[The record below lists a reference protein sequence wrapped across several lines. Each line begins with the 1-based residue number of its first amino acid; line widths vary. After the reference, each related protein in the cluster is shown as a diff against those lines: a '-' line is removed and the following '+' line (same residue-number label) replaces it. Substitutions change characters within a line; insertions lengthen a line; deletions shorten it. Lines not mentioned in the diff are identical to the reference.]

1 MTQPRNRSRVAAL
14 AALTLACTGMTTVW
28 GSTAAL
34 AANPGS
40 NLALPSK
47 GATITASG
55 TEVNDG
61 RWTVAMGADGDKT
74 TRWSSNTADDAWIQA
89 QLAQATVVDHV
100 SIYWERA
107 CAPTFKIQV
116 SQDGTQWTDAT
127 EVLRSVC
134 PQEAAALET
143 PQQITFKDDVKAT
156 AWQFVRMQGLDRTPI
171 GGQKYG
177 MSLYEFEVWD
187 GPEAVEPP
195 PVASERPALVPLP
208 ANLQWGTEGEFFTV
222 TGQTDVVATGA
233 AATTAQQLADELK
246 LATGYD
252 ISVVGA
258 ADGNDDITL
267 TLSDTADTGT
277 LTGEQAYRLEVTPTG
292 VQISARHNAGLFYGT
307 RTFKQL
313 LPAAINS
320 RFPVQATWQAPTAT
334 IVDGPRY
341 EYRAIMLDV
350 ARSFLTVD
358 EVKAAID
365 ALADQKM
372 SYLHLHLADDQ
383 GWRIEITNEGK
394 DADDP
399 IDYSLLTKVSGK
411 TAMTMH
417 GYQNELGH
425 TGFYTQ
431 AEYRDLV
438 AYAAA
443 KHITIVPEIDMP
455 GHTNAV
461 LHAIP
466 QLNTPG
472 SSHDGGGVRTAPPN
486 GTGNVGYSYLDPND
500 ALTKKFIR
508 HVFTQLAEM
517 TPGPYLHMGGDEPH
531 AMAQR
536 YGHSGYA
543 RNVREIIDIVHSTG
557 KRTVGWNE
565 YAESRLDAGD
575 MIQYWYGPKNY
586 VQRSTANEGTRVI
599 ISDGNKSYLD
609 MKYHDNTPIGLVW
622 AGKGDFDHYYNWNP
636 ERIIPGV
643 DDSKIAGNEAPMW
656 SETIRGGEQME
667 FMAFPRAISHAEI
680 GWTPQNLRNL
690 GDFKARMARHL
701 PRLTFAGINY
711 YDGARTAWDTALAGA
726 YDLARPG
733 AERDLQV
740 AFLAAPGTV
749 IDGNGVR
756 VATAADPSGVSLSKL
771 NGTVTYT
778 VDFGDGTAA
787 APVSISADQPRTPVD
802 GAGLYTLSARHAYAQ
817 AGTYTVTVTGSDGS
831 RATGTVFVNADANVP
846 EGSQWDPS
854 VPPEVALEVEEASV
868 NQRVE
873 AEGLGF
879 QPGVPV
885 QVQIGEQVVGSVRPD
900 VHGGFTV
907 QLPIAPDL
915 YDGVHQVT
923 FTQTLGE
930 GNVRTASTRLR
941 VNSGVFPLE
950 NPVDLTTLPRTAVT
964 ADSQEEVGGNGEG
977 FAYHATDGNTRT
989 FWHTQ
994 WQGGRPAM
1002 PHWLRVD
1009 LGKEMEISGVGL
1021 LPRQGT
1027 SNGRFKDF
1035 SVEVSTDG
1043 VKWTKVYQGQH
1054 PNIESEHIVQCRS
1067 AQQDCDF
1074 QVMRGRY
1081 LRLHVTSNW
1090 QGDQFATLAEL
1101 RVGARTGNAEPPTDT
1116 PAPTPTPT
1124 ETPAP
1129 EPQRIAG
1136 ANRVETAIA
1145 AYRAGKFE
1153 GDTVVLVSGKTYPD
1167 ALAAAPLAAALDA
1180 PVLVTMSPQLEG
1192 GILQVLQEKK
1202 VARVVIVGGE
1212 GSVAA
1217 AAAQR
1222 LQDNGFE
1229 VERVAGKNRFE
1240 TAVQATKKVGEHS
1253 DGVRKIFV
1261 VDGTNFA
1268 DALAVGAVADAH
1280 DGAILL
1286 SNGKKLPSESLTYLA
1301 GAKVEVVAVG
1311 GNAASAVKARSDVGK
1326 VQTVVGRNR
1335 YQTATLFAA
1344 QFAPQAKYAA
1354 VVSGEQFADALGA
1367 GALAAD
1373 NGGVLLLTPAGT
1385 LHADT
1390 AKYLRES
1397 QVTRADVVGGAGT
1410 LSELVRKA
1418 VGLALQR

>member
-28 GSTAAL
+28 GSTPAL
-34 AANPGS
+34 AADPGS

-47 GATITASG
+47 GATITGSG
-55 TEVNDG
+55 TEVSDG

-127 EVLRSVC
+127 EVLQSVC
-134 PQEAAALET
+134 PEEAAALDT
-143 PQQITFKDDVKAT
+143 PQQIKFKDDVKAT
-156 AWQFVRMQGLDRTPI
+156 AWQFVRMQGLDRKPF
-171 GGQKYG
+171 GGHKYG

-187 GPEAVEPP
+187 GPE
-195 PVASERPALVPLP
+195 PVAPPSTSTERPALVPLP
-208 ANLQWGTEGEFFTV
+208 ANLQWGTEGEFFTI

-233 AATTAQQLADELK
+233 AVTTAQQLADELK
-246 LATGYD
+246 WATGYD
-252 ISVVGA
+252 ISVVGT

-267 TLSDTADTGT
+267 ALSDTADTGT
-277 LTGEQAYRLEVTPTG
+277 LTGEHAYRLEVTTTG

-320 RFPVQATWQAPTAT
+320 RFPVQANWQAPTAT

-411 TAMTMH
+411 TAMTQQ
-417 GYQNELGH
+417 GYLNELGH

-443 KHITIVPEIDMP
+443 KHITVIPEIDMP

-472 SSHDGGGVRTAPPN
+472 SSHNGEGVRTAPPN

-517 TPGPYLHMGGDEPH
+517 TPGPYIHMGGDESH

-536 YGHSGYA
+536 YGHNGYA
-543 RNVREIIDIVHSTG
+543 SNVREIIDIVHSTG

-565 YAESRLDAGD
+565 YAESKLDAGD

-586 VQRSTANEGTRVI
+586 VQRSTENEGTRVI

-609 MKYHDNTPIGLVW
+609 MKYHAGTPIGLTW
-622 AGKGDFDHYYNWNP
+622 AGNGDFDHYYNWNP
-636 ERIIPGV
+636 ERIIDGV
-643 DDSKIAGNEAPMW
+643 NDDKIAGNEAPMW

-701 PRLTFAGINY
+701 PRLTFAGVNY

-733 AERDLQV
+733 VERDLQV

-749 IDGNGVR
+749 TDGSGVR

-778 VDFGDGTAA
+778 VDFGDGSAA
-787 APVSISADQPRTPVD
+787 AAVSISADQPRTLVD
-802 GAGLYTLSARHAYAQ
+802 GAGLYKLSARHTYAQ
-817 AGTYTVTVTGSDGS
+817 AGTYTLTVSGSDGS
-831 RATGTVFVNADANVP
+831 RATGTVFVNADAELP
-846 EGSQWDPS
+846 GGSQWDPS
-854 VPPEVALEVEEASV
+854 VAPEVSLEAEETNV
-868 NQRVE
+868 HQRVE
-873 AEGLGF
+873 AEGHGF

-885 QVQIGEQVVGSVRPD
+885 LIQIGEQKVGSVRPD
-900 VHGGFTV
+900 AHGAFTM

-915 YDGVHQVT
+915 YDGVHEVT

-930 GNVRTASTRLR
+930 DNVRTASTRLR

-950 NPVDLTTLPRTAVT
+950 NPVDLTTLPRTAVS

-977 FAYHATDGNTRT
+977 FAYRAIDGNTQT

-994 WQGGRPAM
+994 WHEKRTAM
-1002 PHWLRVD
+1002 PHWLQVD
-1009 LGKEMEISGVGL
+1009 LGKEMDISGVGL
-1021 LPRQGT
+1021 LPRQEP

-1043 VKWTKVYQGQH
+1043 AKWTKVYQGQH
-1054 PNIESEHIVQCRS
+1054 PNIASEHIVQCRS

-1074 QVMRGRY
+1074 KVARGRF

-1090 QGDQFATLAEL
+1090 KGDEFATLAEL
-1101 RVGARTGNAEPPTDT
+1101 RVGARSESPE
-1116 PAPTPTPT
+1116 PTPTPT
-1124 ETPAP
+1124 PTDPPAP

-1136 ANRVETAIA
+1136 ANRVDTAIA
-1145 AYRAGKFE
+1145 AYRAGKFA

-1192 GILQVLQEKK
+1192 GILQVLQEKQ
-1202 VARVVIVGGE
+1202 VSRVVIVGGE
-1212 GSVAA
+1212 GSVSAT
-1217 AAAQR
+1217 AAQR
-1222 LQDNGFE
+1222 LQDDGFE

-1240 TAVQATKKVGEHS
+1240 TAVQATKMVGKHS
-1253 DGVRKIFV
+1253 DGVKKIFI
-1261 VDGTNFA
+1261 VDGTDFA
-1268 DALAVGAVADAH
+1268 DALTVGAVADAH

-1286 SNGKKLPSESLTYLA
+1286 ADGKKLPAATLTYLA
-1301 GAKVEVVAVG
+1301 GAKVEVIAVG
-1311 GNAASAVKARSDVGK
+1311 GNAASAVKTRSDLGK
-1326 VQTVVGRNR
+1326 VQSVVGRNR
-1335 YQTATLFAA
+1335 YQTATMFAA

-1354 VVSGEQFADALGA
+1354 VVSGEKFADALGA

-1373 NGGVLLLTPAGT
+1373 NGGVLLLTPQGN
-1385 LHADT
+1385 LQVDT
-1390 AKYLRES
+1390 AKYLRDS
-1397 QVTRADVVGGAGT
+1397 QIMRADVVGGPAT
-1410 LSELVRKA
+1410 LSEQVRKA
-1418 VGLALQR
+1418 VGFVLLR